1 VVNNVDDVNNAAE
14 GEMEASCSHIVEGG
28 LKCYQKVIKENKE
41 FSSIKLLGYTLVDGE
56 VRVYF
61 SRFDEKFSIQ
71 HFLDYILVCLIE
83 EDELCL
89 VTLQLYQTDTHPQTN
104 FVFVNK
110 GKENNDFF
118 FYMYDCIY
126 LNLHV
131 SSNLECRP
139 FSIAPEWVGGHSGI
153 MLVYLY
159 QGYPWVVFLFLLFL
173 AENDGEV
180 GVLGSSCLS
189 TLVLA

>member
-1 VVNNVDDVNNAAE
+1 MVNNVDDVNNAAE
-14 GEMEASCSHIVEGG
+14 GEMEVSCSHIVEGG

-118 FYMYDCIY
+118 F
-126 LNLHV
+126 
-131 SSNLECRP
+131 
-139 FSIAPEWVGGHSGI
+139 
-153 MLVYLY
+153 LY
-159 QGYPWVVFLFLLFL
+159 V
-173 AENDGEV
+173 
-180 GVLGSSCLS
+180 
-189 TLVLA
+189 